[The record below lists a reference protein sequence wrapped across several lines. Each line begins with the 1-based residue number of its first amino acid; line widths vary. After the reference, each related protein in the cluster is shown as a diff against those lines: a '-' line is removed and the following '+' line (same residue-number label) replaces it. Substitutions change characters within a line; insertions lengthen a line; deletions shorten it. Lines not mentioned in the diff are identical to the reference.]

1 VADATSKTGGPP
13 QARKG
18 CQPPL
23 AGMLGGGC
31 LRGIFRVLTLV
42 WVNSAGAP
50 ARFIISELEIHT
62 LLRVATRPDVRNR
75 TDA

>member
-1 VADATSKTGGPP
+1 MPRAGQGGRPSAERLPP
-13 QARKG
+13 AAR
-18 CQPPL
+18 

-31 LRGIFRVLTLV
+31 LCGIFRVLTSV
-42 WVNSAGAP
+42 WVNSAGAR
-50 ARFIISELEIHT
+50 ACFIISELEIHT